1 MCDLVTEESKVS
13 GYNRHIKQRRKQQMA
28 IVNANKD
35 NFKNEVLLSD
45 KPVLLDFWAP
55 WCGPCRMVGPVLEQ
69 ISNERDDVKVVKVNI
84 DEELE
89 LAREF
94 GIMSIPTI
102 MVVKE
107 GKVVNQSLGA
117 KPKNQILQML

>member
-1 MCDLVTEESKVS
+1 
-13 GYNRHIKQRRKQQMA
+13 MA

-69 ISNERDDVKVVKVNI
+69 IANERSDVKVVKVNI

-89 LAREF
+89 LAREY

-102 MVVKE
+102 MVVKD

-117 KPKNQILQML
+117 KPKNQILEML

>member
-1 MCDLVTEESKVS
+1 
-13 GYNRHIKQRRKQQMA
+13 MA

>member
-1 MCDLVTEESKVS
+1 
-13 GYNRHIKQRRKQQMA
+13 MA

-69 ISNERDDVKVVKVNI
+69 IANERSDVKVVKVNI
-84 DEELE
+84 DEELD
-89 LAREF
+89 LAREY

-102 MVVKE
+102 MVVRD
-107 GKVVNQSLGA
+107 GKVVSQSLGA
-117 KPKNQILQML
+117 KPKNQILEML

>member
-1 MCDLVTEESKVS
+1 
-13 GYNRHIKQRRKQQMA
+13 MA

-69 ISNERDDVKVVKVNI
+69 IAEERSDVKVVKVNI

-89 LAREF
+89 LAREY

-102 MVVKE
+102 MVVKD
-107 GKVVNQSLGA
+107 GKVVSQSLGA

>member
-1 MCDLVTEESKVS
+1 
-13 GYNRHIKQRRKQQMA
+13 MA

-69 ISNERDDVKVVKVNI
+69 ISNERSDVKVVKVNI
-84 DEELE
+84 DEELD
-89 LAREF
+89 LAREY

-102 MVVKE
+102 MVVKD

>member
-1 MCDLVTEESKVS
+1 
-13 GYNRHIKQRRKQQMA
+13 MA
-28 IVNANKD
+28 IINANRD

-55 WCGPCRMVGPVLEQ
+55 WCGPCRMVGPILEQ
-69 ISNERDDVKVVKVNI
+69 ISEERSDVKVVKVNI

-89 LAREF
+89 LAREYS
-94 GIMSIPTI
+94 IMSIPTI
-102 MVVKE
+102 MVVKD
-107 GKVVNQSLGA
+107 GKVVSQSLGA

>member
-1 MCDLVTEESKVS
+1 
-13 GYNRHIKQRRKQQMA
+13 MA

-69 ISNERDDVKVVKVNI
+69 ISNERSDVKVVKVNI

-89 LAREF
+89 LAREY

-117 KPKNQILQML
+117 KPKNQILSML

>member
-1 MCDLVTEESKVS
+1 
-13 GYNRHIKQRRKQQMA
+13 MA

-69 ISNERDDVKVVKVNI
+69 ISDERNDIKVVKVNI
-84 DEELE
+84 DEELA
-89 LAREF
+89 LAIEY
-94 GIMSIPTI
+94 GVMSIPTL
-102 MVVKE
+102 MVVKD

>member
-1 MCDLVTEESKVS
+1 
-13 GYNRHIKQRRKQQMA
+13 MA
-28 IVNANKD
+28 IVNANKN

-55 WCGPCRMVGPVLEQ
+55 WCGPCRMVGPVLEE
-69 ISNERDDVKVVKVNI
+69 ISKERNDIKVVKVNI
-84 DEELE
+84 DEELD

-117 KPKNQILQML
+117 KPKNQILNML